1 MGGILFHR
9 IDRIH
14 QFTACFTIKQ
24 AGKQNGLV
32 KGRFH
37 QNRFALHITVLLDVM
52 NNLLHERDLLCI
64 QRFVIDKF

>member
-14 QFTACFTIKQ
+14 QFTACFAIKQ

-32 KGRFH
+32 KG
-37 QNRFALHITVLLDVM
+37 V
-52 NNLLHERDLLCI
+52 
-64 QRFVIDKF
+64 